1 MSDLSVRRLEEIRDE
16 DVNEEGSQILSNNQK
31 QEYWGLRGVSRRIWR
46 SSSLMLPRR
55 LALWI
60 YSFSTIFLMCV
71 TLAFAAVTPI
81 DVIVLTSGASSWG
94 VKMFIVIIVCFVS
107 LGLGIILYFSRLIQH
122 RLVLNDIPSKSVYI
136 PFEGDIPRSCFQHI
150 DNKLRECVADIRIRA
165 GPLHNAAVINHP
177 GLSPPEYVQERN
189 ISDNGEGTLLPPNS
203 CYEDVIRSLG
213 DKLRIDG
220 KFMAAI
226 DVPPNFSFRELMIL
240 LSNMYINE
248 SNKSLEEMPDLKKTV
263 RLYERFKFGPDLIKE
278 IDLLSFMIEFD
289 KLAQILQ
296 HSAGAVYD
304 EEHLRNSFSQK
315 GFSENYNYSSNDY
328 NDFYKLGETMMHR
341 SYASYVN
348 EQKYNESDFRH
359 PPPRIEID
367 QSHNNSTD
375 SMDSV
380 VYPKRY
386 DGTKHPRQTSRIEL
400 PTFESPSRRMST
412 ATSSSGRSV
421 IKNRLALGST
431 FHIRKRSG
439 RSGESASRISSGYD
453 TDTEEEYDNESRS
466 IRGLRNYRFPHGS
479 SSNNG

>member
-1 MSDLSVRRLEEIRDE
+1 MSDLSVRRLEEVRDE
-16 DVNEEGSQILSNNQK
+16 DVNEEGSQIISDSQK
-31 QEYWGLRGVSRRIWR
+31 QEHRGLRGFSRRIWR
-46 SSSLMLPRR
+46 SRSLTLPRR
-55 LALWI
+55 LALWV

-136 PFEGDIPRSCFQHI
+136 PFEGDMPRSCFQHI
-150 DNKLRECVADIRIRA
+150 DKKLRECVANIRIRA

-189 ISDNGEGTLLPPNS
+189 ISSNGEGTLLPPNS

-220 KFMAAI
+220 KFMATI

-248 SNKSLEEMPDLKKTV
+248 SNKSLEEVPDLKKTV

-296 HSAGAVYD
+296 HSTGAVYD
-304 EEHLRNSFSQK
+304 EEHLRNSYSQK
-315 GFSENYNYSSNDY
+315 GSFNNYSSNVY
-328 NDFYKLGETMMHR
+328 NDLDMLGETMMRR
-341 SYASYVN
+341 SYASNDN
-348 EQKYNESDFRH
+348 EQKYNESDFKH
-359 PPPRIEID
+359 APPRIEID
-367 QSHNNSTD
+367 QSYNKSTD

-380 VYPKRY
+380 INPKRY
-386 DGTKHPRQTSRIEL
+386 DGTEYPRRTSRLEL

-439 RSGESASRISSGYD
+439 RSGESVSRISSGYD

-466 IRGLRNYRFPHGS
+466 IRGLRNYRFPQGS